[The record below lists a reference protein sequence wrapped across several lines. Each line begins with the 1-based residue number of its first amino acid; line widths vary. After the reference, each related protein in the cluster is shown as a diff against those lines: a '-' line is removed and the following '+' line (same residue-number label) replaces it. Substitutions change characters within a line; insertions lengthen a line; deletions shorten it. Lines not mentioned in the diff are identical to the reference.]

1 VARIDAPRL
10 NYLSITFFNGIL
22 FETPQIMQ
30 SVSRTPMLGA
40 LEKARVIFDDR
51 TAWVD
56 FLSETFGNRLLRVGI
71 LCRELD
77 WQLSSLEQVCTSCLL
92 SFSSMEALYIYKC
105 PGWQQRQDNIEST
118 QWLELVHPF
127 STVKNLYL
135 SKEFALRIAPAL
147 QELVGGRTTKVLP
160 TLQNIFLE
168 ELQLSGPVHE
178 GIGKFVAARQLSG
191 HPITVSLWE

>member
-1 VARIDAPRL
+1 
-10 NYLSITFFNGIL
+10 
-22 FETPQIMQ
+22 MQ

-40 LEKARVIFDDR
+40 LEKAHVIFDDR

-56 FLSETFGNRLLRVGI
+56 FLSETSGNRLLRVGI
-71 LCRELD
+71 LRRELD
-77 WQLSSLEQVCTSCLL
+77 WQVSSLERVCTSCLP
-92 SFSSMEALYIYKC
+92 SFSRIEVLYIYKC

-118 QWLELVHPF
+118 QWLELLHPF

-147 QELVGGRTTKVLP
+147 QELVGGRTTQVLP

-191 HPITVSLWE
+191 HPIIVSLWE